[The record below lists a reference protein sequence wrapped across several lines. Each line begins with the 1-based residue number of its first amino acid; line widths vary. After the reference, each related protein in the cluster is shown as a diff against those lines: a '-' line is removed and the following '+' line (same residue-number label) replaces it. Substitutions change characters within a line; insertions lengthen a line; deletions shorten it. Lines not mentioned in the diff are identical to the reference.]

1 MRSFITLYPNASA
14 WRVSGTR
21 CASEFSLNLSHRP
34 INSTFKSRKCTE
46 RERKNRGE
54 LRRSTEG
61 NVLPLSNGITRIV
74 PIYSNR
80 LNTSSIAREYRGI
93 PRNFSR
99 TSTTDFPSK
108 MAAPLPSAP
117 PSLANS
123 FANRK
128 TDFFPRSVTQT
139 VRKISIESG

>member
-1 MRSFITLYPNASA
+1 MY
-14 WRVSGTR
+14 G
-21 CASEFSLNLSHRP
+21 
-34 INSTFKSRKCTE
+34 K
-46 RERKNRGE
+46 REEESE

-139 VRKISIESG
+139 VRKISIESGQRSFESVSWTFGIRFFVESILVSVLVLLFVYIYIYSDN

>member
-1 MRSFITLYPNASA
+1 MTRFRYQVCKWIFGESLIARSIRLS
-14 WRVSGTR
+14 
-21 CASEFSLNLSHRP
+21 NLG
-34 INSTFKSRKCTE
+34 NVQKG
-46 RERKNRGE
+46 RERKNRGGVYGTTSFYGRE
-54 LRRSTEG
+54 R
-61 NVLPLSNGITRIV
+61 PLSNGITRIV

-99 TSTTDFPSK
+99 MSTTDFLSK
-108 MAAPLPSAP
+108 MATLP

-128 TDFFPRSVTQT
+128 TNFFPRTVTQT

>member
-1 MRSFITLYPNASA
+1 MTRFRYQVCKWIFGESLIARSIRLS
-14 WRVSGTR
+14 
-21 CASEFSLNLSHRP
+21 NLGDVQ
-34 INSTFKSRKCTE
+34 KEGE
-46 RERKNRGE
+46 REREEESRGR
-54 LRRSTEG
+54 LR
-61 NVLPLSNGITRIV
+61 NCVYVLRKRTSPLSNGITRIV

-99 TSTTDFPSK
+99 MSTTDFLSK
-108 MAAPLPSAP
+108 MATLP

-128 TDFFPRSVTQT
+128 TDFFPRTVTQT

>member
-14 WRVSGTR
+14 WRVSGTN
-21 CASEFSLNLSHRP
+21 CASEFSVNLSHRP

-80 LNTSSIAREYRGI
+80 LNTSSIAREYRG
-93 PRNFSR
+93 N
-99 TSTTDFPSK
+99 PSK
-108 MAAPLPSAP
+108 TFLERVRPILRVRWLHPSLPCEFVCQPENGFLPSIRD
-117 PSLANS
+117 
-123 FANRK
+123 ANRAE
-128 TDFFPRSVTQT
+128 D
-139 VRKISIESG
+139 